1 MDQQFIFILIMAG
14 IIGLAIVSY
23 FFQRQTQLQ
32 AWNDLAVRTGLTFE
46 GGLAPWS
53 PVRLSG
59 LYDGYETKV
68 DTFTRRAG
76 KNSTTYTRIVL
87 SLKNPSPLSLILS
100 EQGIF
105 DQAGKLLG
113 AKEILIGDEAID
125 RRYKIKGQPEA
136 EVTRVLAGGD
146 LRQKLLEL
154 PSFSRIEI
162 GPEQVWVHKVGL
174 TRKTEDLRKLLELL
188 KGLADEAGRSSKDS
202 IWNES

>member
-1 MDQQFIFILIMAG
+1 MDQQFILILITTGMIVFAIMAYY
-14 IIGLAIVSY
+14 L
-23 FFQRQTQLQ
+23 QRQAQVQ
-32 AWNDLAVRTGLTFE
+32 AWTDLATRTGLTFE

-59 LYDGYETKV
+59 LYDGYETEIN
-68 DTFTRRAG
+68 TFTRRAG

-87 SLKNPSPLSLILS
+87 KLKNPSPLSLILS
-100 EQGIF
+100 EQNIF

-136 EVTRVLAGGD
+136 EVTRMLAGGD
-146 LRQKLLEL
+146 LRQKLLDV

-162 GPEQVWVHKVGL
+162 NSEQVWVHKVGI
-174 TRKTEDLRKLLELL
+174 TRKTEELRKFLELL
-188 KGLADEAGRSSKDS
+188 KGLADEAGRSNKDS
-202 IWNES
+202 IWNET